1 MQHIQL
7 LLQKYINCKV
17 WMHCVV
23 INILVLNFKKI
34 KFVKW
39 I

>member
-7 LLQKYINCKV
+7 LLQKHINCKV
-17 WMHCVV
+17 WMPCVV
-23 INILVLNFKKI
+23 INIWVLNFKKI